1 MTTHKIG
8 SPAWK
13 KLIVK
18 QEKPVE
24 KPVLSTAEVR
34 LANIERAVNV
44 ILKKLNEGEQGKVE
58 QEKQLELPN
67 FKYPTL

>member
-13 KLIVK
+13 KLRVN

-24 KPVLSTAEVR
+24 KPGLSTAEVR
-34 LANIERAVNV
+34 LANIERAVNL

-67 FKYPTL
+67 FKYPAL

>member
-13 KLIVK
+13 KLIV
-18 QEKPVE
+18 QQDKPVE
-24 KPVLSTAEVR
+24 KPVLSTTEIR
-34 LANIERAVNV
+34 LANIERAVNL
-44 ILKKLNEGEQGKVE
+44 ILKKLEENEQRKVE

-67 FKYPTL
+67 FKYPAL